1 MTAQPD
7 LFIPIP
13 KAKSYASYLMWRQT
27 EDGQRVYG
35 VFAELALSEVNKGAR
50 RVSAKGL
57 CEHVR
62 HALKIQINNSFVS
75 WIADDLIAEYPKLEA
90 VIETR
95 KRTKVKE
102 ARS

>member
-7 LFIPIP
+7 LFTPIP

-27 EDGQRVYG
+27 EDGQQVYSA
-35 VFAELALSEVNKGAR
+35 FAELALSEVNHGAK

-57 CEHVR
+57 CEYVR

-75 WIADDLIAEYPKLEA
+75 WIADDLIAQHPALVA

-102 ARS
+102 